1 MIPLNSLQL
10 DKDMPAENAG
20 IFFLK
25 ILHIVYVAQK
35 INKKEVIKMKKTVSL
50 TSTILMTIYTA
61 LVTILNLGIFAI
73 AAVFGHLSGSSLT
86 KGWMVDGTDLG
97 PLASSTSAI
106 ASTMILVVAFV
117 LLILTITLIVATVL
131 SYKFIGSG
139 KFKNDAWM
147 KIVIFGISL
156 LGFVFT
162 TDNYGFM
169 AFCEAVFLAIPIGLS
184 VVVLCDDSES
194 DGSED
199 EDEKEPET
207 KEPEKEPKKDSE
219 EKESEV

>member
-1 MIPLNSLQL
+1 M
-10 DKDMPAENAG
+10 G
-20 IFFLK
+20 R
-25 ILHIVYVAQK
+25 
-35 INKKEVIKMKKTVSL
+35 KKTLSL

-73 AAVFGHLSGSSLT
+73 AAVFGQLSGSSLT
-86 KGWMVDGTDLG
+86 KGWMIDGTDLG
-97 PLASSTSAI
+97 PLASGTSAI
-106 ASTMILVVAFV
+106 ASAMILVVAFV

-162 TDNYGFM
+162 TNSYGLM
-169 AFCEAVFLAIPIGLS
+169 AFCEVVFLALPIGLS
-184 VVVLCDDSES
+184 VVVLCDN
-194 DGSED
+194 D
-199 EDEKEPET
+199 EEEETETGKEA
-207 KEPEKEPKKDSE
+207 EKEPKENSE
-219 EKESEV
+219 KEDTKESEI

>member
-1 MIPLNSLQL
+1 M
-10 DKDMPAENAG
+10 G
-20 IFFLK
+20 R
-25 ILHIVYVAQK
+25 
-35 INKKEVIKMKKTVSL
+35 KKTLSL

-73 AAVFGHLSGSSLT
+73 AAVFGQLSGSSLT
-86 KGWMVDGTDLG
+86 KGWMIDGTDLG
-97 PLASSTSAI
+97 PLASGTSAI
-106 ASTMILVVAFV
+106 ASAMILVVAFV

-162 TDNYGFM
+162 TNSYGLM
-169 AFCEAVFLAIPIGLS
+169 AFCEVVFLALPIGLS
-184 VVVLCDDSES
+184 VVVLCDN
-194 DGSED
+194 D
-199 EDEKEPET
+199 EGNEEAEAGKEVEKEAEKETIKEPE
-207 KEPEKEPKKDSE
+207 EDSEKEDA
-219 EKESEV
+219 KESEI